1 MASRKIH
8 APLLNMY
15 SRKKSANRNRG
26 GIFLKKK
33 KTEEPNI
40 ELSVQSVAGE
50 PETSYEML
58 RKYGTYEIQ
67 PTADTKHDFP
77 TVAQGL
83 SKNAEK
89 PTKAQKHKT
98 SK

>member
-1 MASRKIH
+1 M
-8 APLLNMY
+8 
-15 SRKKSANRNRG
+15 
-26 GIFLKKK
+26 KKK
-33 KTEEPNI
+33 KTEEQNV

-77 TVAQGL
+77 TIAQGIAE
-83 SKNAEK
+83 NAQK
-89 PTKAQKHKT
+89 PTKAKKNKN